1 LHEEHA
7 ISTDSLH
14 CMFLVKVPKLQKAT
28 YLRHACPSFHMDELG
43 LHWII
48 YEILYLSIFKK
59 SVEIS
64 FIKIGQE

>member
-1 LHEEHA
+1 
-7 ISTDSLH
+7 
-14 CMFLVKVPKLQKAT
+14 MFLVKVPKLQKAT